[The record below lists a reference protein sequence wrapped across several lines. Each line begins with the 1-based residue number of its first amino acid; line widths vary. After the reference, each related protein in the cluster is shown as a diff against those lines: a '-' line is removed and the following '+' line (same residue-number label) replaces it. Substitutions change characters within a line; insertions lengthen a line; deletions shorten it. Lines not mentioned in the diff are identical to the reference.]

1 MKNTFVA
8 LLQLASL
15 ILSTSAQS
23 LSFVRPAFDDLDT
36 NADGQPRLDS
46 GREVT
51 VEWESEFEYT
61 SLVVYQA
68 VEEKVYLAQALAGMR
83 FQCLAL
89 MFLLVGQS

>member
-1 MKNTFVA
+1 MKSTFAA

-46 GREVT
+46 GRDVT
-51 VEWESEFEYT
+51 IEWESEFEYT

-68 VEEKVYLAQALAGMR
+68 VEENVYLAQALAGTHI
-83 FQCLAL
+83 QCLIL
-89 MFLLVGQS
+89 IYMLVI

>member
-46 GREVT
+46 GRDVT
-51 VEWESEFEYT
+51 IEWESEFEYT

-68 VEEKVYLAQALAGMR
+68 VEEKVYLAQALAGTHI
-83 FQCLAL
+83 QCLTL
-89 MFLLVGQS
+89 IYMLVGQS